1 MPVKENT
8 LVWEIK
14 LLAYCNFDAEALFLY
29 CAIRGFS
36 LVGHFLGVLGIFQ
49 G

>member
-1 MPVKENT
+1 MPIKENT
-8 LVWEIK
+8 VVWEFEVS
-14 LLAYCNFDAEALFLY
+14 YCNFDAEALFSY

-36 LVGHFLGVLGIFQ
+36 LVGLLLGVLGLVQ